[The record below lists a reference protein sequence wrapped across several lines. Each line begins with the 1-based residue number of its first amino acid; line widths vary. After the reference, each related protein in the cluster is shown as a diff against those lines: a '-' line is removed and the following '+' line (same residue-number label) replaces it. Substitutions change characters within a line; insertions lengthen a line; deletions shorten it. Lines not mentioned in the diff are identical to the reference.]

1 MCSTVRHNKPIHKH
15 GIGVQVLVLSAGLS
29 KKDDC
34 SGVTKDLWGDD
45 LGQEE
50 WQVFG
55 PALHMAPNFR
65 RKTILSSA
73 D

>member
-1 MCSTVRHNKPIHKH
+1 MQI
-15 GIGVQVLVLSAGLS
+15 LVLSAGLS